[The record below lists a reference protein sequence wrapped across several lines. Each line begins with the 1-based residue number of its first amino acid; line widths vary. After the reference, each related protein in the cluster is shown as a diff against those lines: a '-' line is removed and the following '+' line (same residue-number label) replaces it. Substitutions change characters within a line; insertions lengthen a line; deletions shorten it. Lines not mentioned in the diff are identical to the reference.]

1 LAQPLRMRIAT
12 MNEDLH
18 VFVYGTLKPGEANFE
33 RYCGN
38 RVITSQR
45 AQIEGSLY
53 DLPALGYPGAIH
65 GNSRVHG
72 FVLSF
77 DCSTILAELDELEDF
92 QPHRD
97 PAEND
102 YNRESIVAYLSAVG
116 VTSPFENR
124 SSSIVAWAYFM
135 NPELVRRWDGIYL
148 PDGWWGGDG
157 R

>member
-1 LAQPLRMRIAT
+1 MEESIAT

-18 VFVYGTLKPGEANFE
+18 VFVYGTLKPGEANFD

-38 RVITSQR
+38 RVITSRR
-45 AQIEGSLY
+45 AHIEGCLY

-65 GNSRVHG
+65 GNSQVHG
-72 FVLSF
+72 FVISF
-77 DCSTILAELDELEDF
+77 ERPTILAELDELEDF

-97 PAEND
+97 PAKND

-116 VTSPFENR
+116 ATSALANR
-124 SSSIVAWAYFM
+124 TASIVAWAYFM
-135 NPELVRRWDGIYL
+135 NPELVLRCGGIYL
-148 PDGWWGGDG
+148 PDGWWVGDG

>member
-1 LAQPLRMRIAT
+1 

-18 VFVYGTLKPGEANFE
+18 VFVYGTLKPGEANFD

-38 RVITSQR
+38 RVIASR
-45 AQIEGSLY
+45 HAHIEGNLY
-53 DLPALGYPGAIH
+53 DLSALGYPGAIH

-77 DCSTILAELDELEDF
+77 DRPTILAELDELENF

-102 YNRESIVAYLSAVG
+102 YNRESIVAYLS
-116 VTSPFENR
+116 TDR
-124 SSSIVAWAYFM
+124 TSSIVAWAYFM
-135 NPELVRRWDGIYL
+135 NPELVRRCGGIHL
-148 PDGWWGGDG
+148 PNGWWEPKFE

>member
-1 LAQPLRMRIAT
+1 MRIAT

-18 VFVYGTLKPGEANFE
+18 IFVYGTLKPGEANFD
-33 RYCGN
+33 RYCGT
-38 RVITSQR
+38 RVITCRR
-45 AQIEGSLY
+45 AHIEGSLY

-65 GNSRVHG
+65 GNNKVHG

-77 DCSTILAELDELEDF
+77 DRPTILAELDELEDF

-97 PAEND
+97 PTEND

-116 VTSPFENR
+116 VAPLENPT
-124 SSSIVAWAYFM
+124 SSIVAWAYFM
-135 NPELVRRWDGIYL
+135 NPELVRRLGGIHL
-148 PDGWWGGDG
+148 PDGWWEPKLD